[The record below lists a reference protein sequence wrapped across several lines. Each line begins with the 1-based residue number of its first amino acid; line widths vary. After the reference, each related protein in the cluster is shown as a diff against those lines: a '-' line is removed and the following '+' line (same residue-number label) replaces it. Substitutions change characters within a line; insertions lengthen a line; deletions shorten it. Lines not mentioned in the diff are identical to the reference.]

1 MKLDWQSLK
10 KYPIPRWKMNKYVTR
25 IALKKRKYSLILSFL
40 SFISLFY
47 IERLYNS
54 NLSDINYSFYLYF
67 LINWIIILF

>member
-47 IERLYNS
+47 FERLYNS